1 MPQLNQPYQTK
12 SAVLFILFN
21 RPDSTKRVFEQ
32 IKLAKPT
39 RLYIAADGPRL
50 QFAEDVDLCKQ
61 TRETVNTIDW
71 DCEVKTLFNDGNAGC
86 KNAVSAAITWFFSHE
101 EEGIILEDDCLPA
114 NSFFRFCDTLLE
126 KYRYDTRIRH
136 ITGCNLQF
144 GKQWGDSSYYFS
156 NRTHVWG
163 WASWRRVWRDYD
175 LTLGRY
181 NGDEVKEIMQNI
193 YPDELVAEC
202 WANIFKEV
210 KAGKINSWAYP
221 LDFAN
226 FFNNGLVIIPN
237 ENLISN
243 IGFSTLATHTIE
255 EQSVYASIP
264 LMEIGEITH
273 PIFIVPQKRA
283 DLSIINRDFNI
294 AERRR
299 KQNAWHRK
307 TKRWVKAM
315 FK

>member
-32 IKLAKPT
+32 IKLAKPE
-39 RLYIAADGPRL
+39 RLYIAADGPREN
-50 QFAEDVDLCKQ
+50 FPDDVRLCIQ
-61 TRETVNTIDW
+61 AREILNETDW
-71 DCEVKTLFNDGNAGC
+71 GCEVKTLLREENLGC
-86 KNAVSAAITWFFSHE
+86 KYGVSAAINWFFEQE

-114 NSFFRFCDTLLE
+114 NSFFKFCDTLLD
-126 KYRYDTRIRH
+126 KYRHDTRIRH
-136 ITGCNLQF
+136 ITGCNLQL
-144 GKQWGDSSYYFS
+144 GKKWGDTSYYFS

-163 WASWRRVWRDYD
+163 WASWRRVWDDYD
-175 LTLGRY
+175 ITLGKY
-181 NGDEVKEIMQNI
+181 NGDEVKGMMQNI
-193 YPDELVAEC
+193 YPDELVAER
-202 WANIFKEV
+202 WANIFKQV

-243 IGFSTLATHTIE
+243 IGFSTGATHTIE
-255 EQSVYASIP
+255 QESVYANIP

-273 PIFIVPQKRA
+273 PVFMIPQKQA
-283 DLSIINRDFNI
+283 DLCIINRDFNI
-294 AERRR
+294 AEQRR

-307 TKRWVKAM
+307 TKGWVKVM